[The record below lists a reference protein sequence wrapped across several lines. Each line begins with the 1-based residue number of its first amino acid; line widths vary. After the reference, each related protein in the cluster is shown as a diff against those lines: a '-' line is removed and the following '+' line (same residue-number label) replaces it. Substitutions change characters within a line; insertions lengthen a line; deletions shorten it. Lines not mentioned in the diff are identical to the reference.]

1 MKRSQLILDEKN
13 DQRLRKLAH
22 QEGKSISE
30 IVRQILDEYFAERE
44 RQERERS
51 IEALHKLDQIREA
64 TLKRGVYEGD
74 LINEMRQERE
84 AEMEDVWRRWS

>member
-1 MKRSQLILDEKN
+1 MKRNQLILDENN

-44 RQERERS
+44 RNQRERS
-51 IEALHKLDQIREA
+51 LQALRKLDQIREQTA
-64 TLKRGVYEGD
+64 RHGVYEGD
-74 LINEMRQERE
+74 PVNEARDERD
-84 AEMEDVWRRWS
+84 AEIEDVWRQWS